1 MGGSWGV
8 LQSYAFEHIIT
19 YQFWQ
24 NYNIEESRGT
34 MSGTNGEKRTH
45 TNTKHVWIVSAKN
58 TLRIKQC
65 NCKSCLSPLVMTW
78 FVNIIGATNA
88 HAKGVEL
95 IVWQPHWFLQVLYI
109 AQDIIIWHTPWTLIF
124 YVVGFAQIIYTVV
137 QGLVNALLN
146 GDLFHITSREKIW
159 WRWYRTYIRCVM
171 II

>member
-1 MGGSWGV
+1 MCIYIYRPVLVIMGGSWGV

-109 AQDIIIWHTPWTLIF
+109 AQDIIIWHDEEFQPK
-124 YVVGFAQIIYTVV
+124 GKRKSDSAII
-137 QGLVNALLN
+137 LVMMRLN
-146 GDLFHITSREKIW
+146 
-159 WRWYRTYIRCVM
+159 
-171 II
+171 